1 VRITPILVG
10 VETCAILLWDEEAE
24 TLTLFQQY
32 GLGRD
37 ERSALSRLRIPRD
50 SLLVRKLESG
60 QAFVA
65 LDGGEESRE
74 ITSVLQ
80 QDGLMAFPLMS
91 KGDLLGIMI
100 VDYAGPEH
108 SSTERLMT
116 ILSGIAGQAAIA
128 AENNRLLREAADQ
141 ERMKQ
146 ELEVA
151 KRIQTSFLPEC
162 CPPVP
167 GWELAAYWRSAR
179 EVGGD
184 FYDFIPMPVRSEDG
198 GKAGRMGLVV
208 ADVADKGVPAAL
220 FMALSRTLLR
230 TVSIDG
236 RSPSAAI
243 SRTND
248 LIMADARSGLFVTMF
263 YAVLQPWSGDIA
275 YVNAGHMPPL
285 VVRAEEGTAEE
296 LRVPGMALGI
306 LPNESFGEYTSHLRR
321 GDALILYTDGVTDA
335 ANAEQDRFGL
345 DRLKE
350 LVRNHRQES
359 APELAETINRAIEA
373 FVGDTVQ
380 FDDYTLVVARRE
392 T

>member
-1 VRITPILVG
+1 
-10 VETCAILLWDEEAE
+10 
-24 TLTLFQQY
+24 
-32 GLGRD
+32 
-37 ERSALSRLRIPRD
+37 
-50 SLLVRKLESG
+50 
-60 QAFVA
+60 
-65 LDGGEESRE
+65 
-74 ITSVLQ
+74 
-80 QDGLMAFPLMS
+80 MAFPLTS
-91 KGDLLGIMI
+91 KGDLLGIMV

-108 SSTERLMT
+108 RSTERLMT

-128 AENNRLLREAADQ
+128 VENDRLLREAAEQ
-141 ERMKQ
+141 ERMRQ

-151 KRIQTSFLPEC
+151 KRIQTSFLPES

-167 GWELAAYWRSAR
+167 GWDLAAYWRAAR

-184 FYDFIPMPVRSEDG
+184 FYDFIPMPVRPEDG
-198 GKAGRMGLVV
+198 DGMGRMGLVV

-248 LIMADARSGLFVTMF
+248 LILADARSGLFVTMF
-263 YAVLQPWSGDIA
+263 YAILQPWSDA
-275 YVNAGHMPPL
+275 VEYVNAGHMPPL
-285 VVRAEEGTAEE
+285 VVRAEEGTTEE

-306 LPNESFGEYTSHLRR
+306 LPNESFGEHTLHLRP
-321 GDALILYTDGVTDA
+321 GDALVLYTDGLTDA

-350 LVRNHRQES
+350 LVRIHRHEP
-359 APELAETINRAIEA
+359 AHELAETINRAVED
-373 FVGDTVQ
+373 FVGETVQ
-380 FDDYTLVVARRE
+380 FDDVTLVVARRE
-392 T
+392 A